1 MYCLFA
7 QDAEN
12 GSSHQSV
19 TCNVLENKAV
29 ISIFEQIFIILKK
42 HQNRKNKVK
51 LWRMRAKNRLQFK
64 VCT

>member
-1 MYCLFA
+1 MKRIGVKCLFA

-19 TCNVLENKAV
+19 PCNVSENNAV

-51 LWRMRAKNRLQFK
+51 LWRMRAENGL
-64 VCT
+64 